1 MTARFL
7 YASRIE
13 TNGNR
18 FGNQRGTNAVL
29 YLHKGADGDAWSLL
43 QVVTPTRIPSRS
55 GRQQQRAG
63 PSRCRAFKITP
74 GGVAL
79 L

>member
-7 YASRIE
+7 YALRIE

-29 YLHKGADGDAWSLL
+29 DLHKGADGDAWSLR
-43 QVVTPTRIPSRS
+43 QVVTPT
-55 GRQQQRAG
+55 
-63 PSRCRAFKITP
+63 
-74 GGVAL
+74 
-79 L
+79 